1 MDDAVSA
8 VIIGLGTHGRSIARF
23 ATEAGVDIRAAV
35 DPGSAGRPLA
45 EVADLAAPS
54 PLIVAAD
61 TAQLPPADVAIVA
74 ALLPHAALL
83 DLIVD
88 LLDRGFNVLTIVEH
102 LFDAE
107 ALAPADRERLDTAA
121 RQSGVSFVATGVQ
134 DIAWTGLVVQATGA
148 VRGLS
153 SVHIRQHLGV
163 DGYPERFLRDECA
176 IGVSEEDFPELLE
189 SLRTVP
195 PVLGAVLPVLARQ
208 LGLTALPALR
218 TLERVTSTE
227 PLPSITLG
235 RDLAPGEG
243 IGLRDRLEIPTVEGI
258 RLIAELTTTGRAPG
272 DRDVFRTVID
282 AQPRFELSHQME
294 PGPLCVDATVINRIT
309 DVIAAR
315 PGVVPTV
322 ELPRPQ
328 YRHGALRRPA
338 TA

>member
-1 MDDAVSA
+1 MDAAVSA
-8 VIIGLGTHGRSIARF
+8 VIIGLGTHGRSLARF
-23 ATEAGVDIRAAV
+23 ATEAGVEIRAAV

-45 EVADLAAPS
+45 EVAELTEPS
-54 PLIVAAD
+54 ALVVSAD
-61 TAQLPPADVAIVA
+61 TAQLPAADLAIVA
-74 ALLPHAALL
+74 ALLPHAALI
-83 DLIVD
+83 DLLAD
-88 LLDRGFNVLTIVEH
+88 LLDRGYNVLTIVEH

-107 ALAPADRERLDTAA
+107 ALDPADRERLDAAA
-121 RQSGVSFVATGVQ
+121 RRSGVSFVATGVQ

-148 VRGLS
+148 VRNLT

-163 DGYPERFLRDECA
+163 DGYPERFLREECA
-176 IGVSEEDFPELLE
+176 IGVSEAEFPALRE
-189 SLRTVP
+189 SLREIP

-208 LGLTALPALR
+208 LGLTPLPSIR
-218 TLERVTSTE
+218 TLERVTSEE

-243 IGLRDRLEIPTVEGI
+243 IGLRDRLEVPTVEGI
-258 RLIAELTTTGRAPG
+258 RLIAELTTTGRTPG

-294 PGPLCVDATVINRIT
+294 PGPLCVDATVINRIA

-315 PGVVPTV
+315 PGIVPTV

-328 YRHGALRRPA
+328 YRHGVVRRPA